1 MSKFLTTAAAI
12 VVAALIIGGALIIA
26 STLARP
32 RFVLSA
38 VGNSALVRMDAKSGA
53 IDFCRLV
60 SQGAGSGVVTVN
72 CTDEDGLEIALRPSR

>member
-1 MSKFLTTAAAI
+1 MFKFLTTPAAI

-26 STLARP
+26 TTLARP

-72 CTDEDGLEIALRPSR
+72 CTDEDGLEIALRPGR